1 MLLSAGLSQR
11 ASPLGW
17 SGSMVGKGRR
27 ACNYIFGNLN
37 SPYNSLVASRRLSGE
52 IFAKISAQNGNQR
65 ERKQTLKNMW
75 KHTPKVM
82 TSLLMSSLPIS
93 ISHRLFWWGY
103 SNSRDI
109 VASSS
114 SLSRPVA
121 RAWRRACLQATQLHD
136 LQLSCSWASPLCVLV
151 L

>member
-93 ISHRLFWWGY
+93 ISHQLFPYRY
-103 SNSRDI
+103 SNSREV
-109 VASSS
+109 VASSPS
-114 SLSRPVA
+114 FSHPAA
-121 RAWRRACLQATQLHD
+121 REPQRACSQA
-136 LQLSCSWASPLCVLV
+136 
-151 L
+151 